1 MLANHMLCKFTCIR
15 LMYIGIL
22 ATTQKCVSTYQTEIW
37 HKFCRSLEVLF
48 MKICWCN
55 YGWSSLHILTEW
67 FLGICELLGREI
79 CVDIK
84 EVWGL
89 GGGRDCRPQIELEYF
104 LGYILTYIEK
114 GLLTPW
120 EIIVDILKNMCW
132 HQRFVWTRGRRNC
145 LPKFWGCWLF

>member
-1 MLANHMLCKFTCIR
+1 MLANHMLYKFTCIR
-15 LMYIGIL
+15 LMYIGAL

-89 GGGRDCRPQIELEYF
+89 GGGRDCRPQIELENF
-104 LGYILTYIEK
+104 LGKKKCMKAWKLLKKY
-114 GLLTPW
+114 LLTFLK
-120 EIIVDILKNMCW
+120 IFVDNLKYICW
-132 HQRFVWTRGRRNC
+132 HFGKY
-145 LPKFWGCWLF
+145 L